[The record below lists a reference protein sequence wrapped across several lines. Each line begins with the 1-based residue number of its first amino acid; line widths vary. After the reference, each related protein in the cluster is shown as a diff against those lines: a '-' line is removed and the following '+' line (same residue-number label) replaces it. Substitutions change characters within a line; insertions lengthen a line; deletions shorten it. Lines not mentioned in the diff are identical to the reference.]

1 MCQCRAALGVRVSPP
16 AATLSSSV
24 AAAWIGFAGGV
35 VAAVISVLVAI
46 RQSRMDERLA
56 RLNHD
61 LDAEVHRRTAIID
74 RDLRA
79 EEVLA
84 RYREPLAAAA
94 FDLQSRL
101 YNILRL
107 DFFRKVGNSEALIEE
122 ALRTT
127 LFRLAQYFG
136 WTEIL
141 RRDIQFLSF
150 PEADETRHVAQLQS
164 EISRCFLS
172 DSYSRA
178 LMIWGDEQ
186 RAIGERMIVE
196 EHGKVL
202 CMGYA
207 SFRERCDTT
216 FAAWCERL
224 RNELQNEPARTR
236 LSDVQHLLCELVEA
250 LDANRV
256 RYTQDLERA

>member
-1 MCQCRAALGVRVSPP
+1 MAERITRLG
-16 AATLSSSV
+16 
-24 AAAWIGFAGGV
+24 
-35 VAAVISVLVAI
+35 
-46 RQSRMDERLA
+46 
-56 RLNHD
+56 HD
-61 LDAEVHRRTAIID
+61 LDAEVNRQAALFD

-79 EEVLA
+79 EEVLT

-107 DFFRKVGNSEALIEE
+107 AFLDKFGGSERGEQ

-150 PEADETRHVAQLQS
+150 PEDDDTRRIAHLQS
-164 EISRCFLS
+164 EIARGFLRH
-172 DSYSRA
+172 DYGPA
-178 LMIWGDEQ
+178 LMIWSDEQ
-186 RAIGERMIVE
+186 RALGERMIVE

-207 SFRERCDTT
+207 TFSDRCDDTFAPWRERLS
-216 FAAWCERL
+216 AELAEESAQARL
-224 RNELQNEPARTR
+224 R
-236 LSDVQHLLCELVEA
+236 DVQHLLCELVET
-250 LDANRV
+250 LDTRRV

>member
-1 MCQCRAALGVRVSPP
+1 MAERITRLG
-16 AATLSSSV
+16 
-24 AAAWIGFAGGV
+24 
-35 VAAVISVLVAI
+35 
-46 RQSRMDERLA
+46 
-56 RLNHD
+56 HD
-61 LDAEVHRRTAIID
+61 LDAEVNRQAALFD

-79 EEVLA
+79 EEVLT

-107 DFFRKVGNSEALIEE
+107 AFLDKFGGSERGEQ

-150 PEADETRHVAQLQS
+150 PEDEDTRRIAHLQS
-164 EISRCFLS
+164 EIARGFLRH
-172 DSYSRA
+172 DYGPA
-178 LMIWGDEQ
+178 LMIWSDEQ
-186 RAIGERMIVE
+186 RALGERMIVE

-207 SFRERCDTT
+207 TFSDRCDDTFAPWRERLS
-216 FAAWCERL
+216 AELAEESAQARL
-224 RNELQNEPARTR
+224 R
-236 LSDVQHLLCELVEA
+236 DVQHLLCELVET
-250 LDANRV
+250 LDTRRV

>member
-1 MCQCRAALGVRVSPP
+1 V
-16 AATLSSSV
+16 
-24 AAAWIGFAGGV
+24 AWIGFAGGV
-35 VAAVISVLVAI
+35 IAALLSAFVAL
-46 RQSRMDERLA
+46 RQSRMAEGLA
-56 RLNHD
+56 RLDHD
-61 LDAEVHRRTAIID
+61 LDAEVHRRAAMLE

-79 EEVLA
+79 EDVLT

-107 DFFRKVGNSEALIEE
+107 GFFGKFGKGERAED

-150 PEADETRHVAQLQS
+150 PEDADTRRVADLQS
-164 EISRCFLS
+164 GIARCFLS
-172 DSYSRA
+172 DEYGLA
-178 LMIWGDEQ
+178 VMIWSDEQ

-207 SFRERCDTT
+207 TFRERCDDI
-216 FAAWCERL
+216 FGHSREHL
-224 RNELQNEPARTR
+224 GNELADEPARVR
-236 LSDVQHLLCELVEA
+236 LRDAQHLLCELVEA
-250 LDANRV
+250 LDARRI
-256 RYTQDLERA
+256 RYTRDLERA

>member
-1 MCQCRAALGVRVSPP
+1 M
-16 AATLSSSV
+16 
-24 AAAWIGFAGGV
+24 AAAWIGFAAGLM
-35 VAAVISVLVAI
+35 AAVISALVAM
-46 RQSRMDERLA
+46 RQSRLAERLA
-56 RLNHD
+56 RLNSD
-61 LDAEVHRRTAIID
+61 LEAEVHRRTAIID
-74 RDLRA
+74 RDLLA
-79 EEVLA
+79 EEVLT

-107 DFFRKVGNSEALIEE
+107 DFFHKYAEGHRAEE

-150 PEADETRHVAQLQS
+150 PEDDATRRVAQLQS
-164 EISRCFLS
+164 KISKRFLTDDPS
-172 DSYSRA
+172 PA

-186 RAIGERMIVE
+186 RAIGELMIVE
-196 EHGKVL
+196 EYGKVL

-207 SFRERCDTT
+207 KFSEHCDLA
-216 FAAWCERL
+216 FATWRDRL
-224 RNELQNEPARTR
+224 RTEVHDKAAEARLR
-236 LSDVQHLLCELVEA
+236 DIQHLLCELVET
-250 LDANRV
+250 LDAKRV
-256 RYTQDLERA
+256 RYTEDLQRA

>member
-1 MCQCRAALGVRVSPP
+1 MAAG
-16 AATLSSSV
+16 
-24 AAAWIGFAGGV
+24 WIGFVGGV
-35 VAAVISVLVAI
+35 VAAVISAVVAI
-46 RQSRMDERLA
+46 RQSRLAERLT
-56 RLNHD
+56 RLNHE
-61 LDAEVHRRTAIID
+61 LDAEMHRRTAIID

-79 EEVLA
+79 EAVLT

-107 DFFRKVGNSEALIEE
+107 DFFAKHGDGHRRSQD

-150 PEADETRHVAQLQS
+150 PEDDDTRRVAQLQS
-164 EISRCFLS
+164 EVSRRFLT
-172 DSYSRA
+172 DSYGPA

-196 EHGKVL
+196 EYGKVL

-207 SFRERCDTT
+207 NFSEQCDGT

-224 RNELQNEPARTR
+224 RTELDDDSARTR
-236 LSDVQHLLCELVEA
+236 LRDVQHLLCELVET
-250 LDANRV
+250 LDAKRV

>member
-1 MCQCRAALGVRVSPP
+1 MSEG
-16 AATLSSSV
+16 AT

-35 VAAVISVLVAI
+35 MAAVISAVVAA
-46 RQSRMDERLA
+46 RQSRTDERLA

-61 LDAEVHRRTAIID
+61 LDAEVHRRTALID
-74 RDLRA
+74 RDFRA
-79 EEVLA
+79 EEVLT

-101 YNILRL
+101 YNILCL
-107 DFFRKVGNSEALIEE
+107 DFFRKFPSNHTLGEE

-150 PEADETRHVAQLQS
+150 PEDDETRRVAQLQS
-164 EISRCFLS
+164 EISKRFLTN
-172 DSYSRA
+172 SYGPA

-202 CMGYA
+202 CMGDA
-207 SFRERCDTT
+207 NFREHCDTT
-216 FAAWCERL
+216 FRAWCDRL
-224 RNELQNEPARTR
+224 GNELQNDAAQARLR
-236 LSDVQHLLCELVEA
+236 EAQHLLCELVET